1 MGLSRRAEN
10 NVPKATPVQLLESV
24 HLPEAVGVMHLTGMA
39 QLRHVEGQWIA
50 TPPGPDLFD
59 MPTLQFPWWLD
70 TPESLLEGPLDIRD
84 GELFTIRVE
93 AAEEWSAS
101 TPDGSLGRVHEL
113 SRVGERGRD
122 TSFSDPRHVAAVR
135 WDETALDEAVMAA
148 LERMPRDW
156 PVFEVVGARPE
167 VSGWHTVVRTLQ
179 PVLGVQEWRG
189 DVAGELLEVEP
200 WLSPA

>member
-1 MGLSRRAEN
+1 
-10 NVPKATPVQLLESV
+10 
-24 HLPEAVGVMHLTGMA
+24 MHLTGMA
-39 QLRHVEGQWIA
+39 QLRHVEGHWIA

-70 TPESLLEGPLDIRD
+70 TPESLLEGHQDIRD
-84 GELFTIRVE
+84 GELFTIEVE

-101 TPDGSLGRVHEL
+101 TPHGSLGPVHEL
-113 SRVGERGRD
+113 SRAGEGGRD
-122 TSFSDPRHVAAVR
+122 TSFSGPRRVGAVR
-135 WDETALDEAVMAA
+135 CDETALHEAVMAA

-189 DVAGELLEVEP
+189 NVAGELLKVEP
-200 WLSPA
+200 WLGPA

>member
-1 MGLSRRAEN
+1 
-10 NVPKATPVQLLESV
+10 
-24 HLPEAVGVMHLTGMA
+24 
-39 QLRHVEGQWIA
+39 
-50 TPPGPDLFD
+50 
-59 MPTLQFPWWLD
+59 MPTLQFPWWFD
-70 TPESLLEGPLDIRD
+70 TPESLLEGHLDIRD
-84 GELFTIRVE
+84 GELFTIGVE

-101 TPDGSLGRVHEL
+101 TPDGSLGPVHEL
-113 SRVGERGRD
+113 TRVGESGHD

-148 LERMPRDW
+148 LERIPQEW

-167 VSGWHTVVRTLQ
+167 VSGWHTIVRTLQ

-189 DVAGELLEVEP
+189 DVAGELLKVEP